1 MLFFFYSF
9 VCACVPILVGFLLL
23 SPLLAL
29 VLFASCVYSSMRY
42 CALWSIKRLFLSRL
56 FMFFFPFN
64 IFFFSFTF
72 FFSFIL
78 CVGCCWIHLKE
89 HKITCARL
97 LLLLL
102 LLLLFN
108 RSFHRRITTIS
119 IKIILC
125 VCVLALVH
133 RIKTPFSFW
142 VWHVAL
148 THAVFFKPSLPRW
161 CCAFRENDNLII
173 HSDACALRYIISLTV
188 VSLVTYFFLP

>member
-1 MLFFFYSF
+1 MCCFFIHSYVRVYLFL
-9 VCACVPILVGFLLL
+9 LVFLLL

-64 IFFFSFTF
+64 IFFFRSPF

-102 LLLLFN
+102 LLLFN

-125 VCVLALVH
+125 VCACSCSPNKNSVQFLSMARGLNTCGILQTIVTEMVL
-133 RIKTPFSFW
+133 R
-142 VWHVAL
+142 
-148 THAVFFKPSLPRW
+148 
-161 CCAFRENDNLII
+161 
-173 HSDACALRYIISLTV
+173 
-188 VSLVTYFFLP
+188 VSWKW